1 MNFFECQNEVRW
13 CMNNKNNLG
22 NRIRSIRTKLGKSQ
36 EEFGKLFDPPA
47 PKSAVSR
54 WEHGGSP
61 NKKRLAKIA
70 ELGGVTVDELV
81 NGSLLDAIN
90 TLTSVLY
97 KEYFEYLDYM
107 ANEGTTW
114 KNYVASKAS
123 NSEGE
128 TNYTNMSQL
137 FAYLE
142 YDDFLKDSS
151 KKNSDNYHRENLIAG
166 FRYCANEVLK
176 IATAERI
183 KPTETGLLI
192 RLFFEVEMK
201 HFSNMKSDNEGL
213 FNTAID
219 GLNQTVSS
227 THNLV
232 YGLNQ
237 NLLRKGKFAEIEI
250 PNTIDKKIYKEASKI
265 LLTARKQLIRL
276 AEDNN
281 IKIDKDIR

>member
-1 MNFFECQNEVRW
+1 
-13 CMNNKNNLG
+13 MNNKNNLG

-265 LLTARKQLIRL
+265 LLTARKQLIKL

>member
-1 MNFFECQNEVRW
+1 
-13 CMNNKNNLG
+13 MNNKNNLG

-81 NGSLLDAIN
+81 SGSLLDAIN